1 MIQIQQQ
8 CSHRNTPSGWKASAL
23 RRAGHSAHISYNMYG
38 QFLRQELES
47 GTDVLDFARRAR
59 IWLSN
64 HLILLSERSSSA
76 SDIVFVSELFS
87 SEEVPELAVWPE
99 KMPSSLIRHHV
110 AMGKALPASNPA
122 AILRSVQRDPLL
134 SSVLGSGQWI
144 DTWTEIDEIGIS
156 HLMYALCWEKK
167 VGVVAVAA

>member
-1 MIQIQQQ
+1 MIQIQHQ

-23 RRAGHSAHISYNMYG
+23 RRAGHSAHISFNQYG

-47 GTDVLDFARRAR
+47 GTEVFDFARRAR

-64 HLILLSERSSSA
+64 HLILLSERSN

-87 SEEVPELAVWPE
+87 SEEVSELAVWPD

-122 AILRSVQRDPLL
+122 AILRGVQRDPLL

-144 DTWTEIDEIGIS
+144 NTWTEIDEIGIS
-156 HLMYALCWEKK
+156 HLMYALSWEKK
-167 VGVVAVAA
+167 MGEMAVAA

>member
-23 RRAGHSAHISYNMYG
+23 RRAGHSAHVSYNQYG

-47 GTDVLDFARRAR
+47 GTEVLDFARRAR
-59 IWLSN
+59 IWLRN
-64 HLILLSERSSSA
+64 HLILLTERSHSA
-76 SDIVFVSELFS
+76 NEILFVGELFS

-110 AMGKALPASNPA
+110 SMGRALPASNPA
-122 AILRSVQRDPLL
+122 AILRSVQRDALL
-134 SSVLGSGQWI
+134 RSVLGSGQWL
-144 DTWTEIDEIGIS
+144 DTWTEIDEIGVS
-156 HLMYALCWEKK
+156 HLMYALSWEKK
-167 VGVVAVAA
+167 VGEVAVAA